1 MLIRSSRFRSQDA
14 QRLQLATFAEL
25 RVNIT
30 SNSETPSNA
39 TQVQAIAYKIGSSE
53 VAATSSTA
61 QLADNPA
68 SVKLGSLEES
78 VEYAIIFMALD
89 SVGRVVARDWFVQKT
104 MPRPGAT
111 DFQRIHLLARSDNNL
126 ELRWETNIAG
136 AVEDISYE
144 VEYYPQ
150 SREEAS
156 TVTATFHATNFR
168 IHGFTY
174 RWQGILSGCKANS
187 EVLARIKASVGGVER
202 PANRH
207 LELLIN
213 TTGPVPEAPR
223 NFRPYHFSRDED
235 DVLDDFSLRWDF
247 PTSDGGSAIKEYR
260 LTPRISATNPPV
272 IVLPHSDD
280 PHVDVGSGDT
290 ELKAAFEV
298 FNNRNITV
306 DGVSHYVSSID
317 ITAINQSGGGETFR
331 WFNSLW
337 GFKPLGSTFSL
348 SRNFYNDYHVTWH
361 SNAPWAPRSGEDD
374 DVRFWL
380 TSLEGGLIY
389 LVWPFSDLNRRG
401 SSEHGPGQYVT
412 VRAEPTLAGRQNA
425 RDAITRT
432 VNMTDRLDV
441 LVPTALPPPAKPLN
455 LRETAKTETTITI
468 AWAKPKSEGGSQ
480 PLAEK
485 PYRVAYREAGS
496 MAEFTE
502 VDTDQTSHEIT
513 GLTLATEYQICVMMV
528 NPSGTGPN
536 ADLRV
541 STLSRDPPSA
551 PRNLRA
557 TSRQT
562 KEITIAWD
570 EPAQLSGT
578 AISGYRVRYREG
590 TSGDYTTITTAARTV
605 TIDSLAPATA
615 HQFRVAGITE
625 YGTGTEATG
634 TFSTIA
640 GIPDAPALTTTA
652 AGNSITLNWEAPESD
667 GGAAVTGYT
676 VGIRENDPSSSFA
689 DTNKA
694 AAARTH
700 TFSGL
705 DGFTEYQVYVLATNS
720 VGNSPRSEADVITL
734 AGKPSAVVAP
744 SIASITSTSITLQW
758 FAPEDL
764 GGGVIETYRVRY
776 RKGNSGP
783 YTEAFSDDTSLEIT
797 GLEIFTAY
805 EFLVDART
813 SGGYGP
819 SEAVAG
825 STDAGP
831 PGPVANLA
839 ATRITG
845 TEIGISWSPPANN
858 GGAPVTDYVVETAV
872 WTPGLTILPPGFRT
886 QQLNAT
892 YPNRSPNTEYIIRVF
907 AENRQGR
914 GPGTDILVTTLTLP
928 PSPPTMLTLLRV
940 TGTTIS
946 ISWVAPID
954 VGGDSDLMYFVSW
967 REAGDTG
974 SFTSQGVEDNLTY
987 EITGLDVGTSY
998 DVRVV
1003 ASNGGGAGEAVAARY
1018 TTPALPGAP
1027 ENFIAT
1033 SAGVDSI
1040 TLSWAPPADN
1050 GGSGITNYI
1059 VGYRL
1064 SGAGGPWAEVT
1075 TAGLTTTLTALA
1087 GGTIYECRVQAV
1099 TVAGTG
1105 PATEASFTT
1114 LFSGIFNDTK
1124 WIEVSERDATGVNRR
1139 GVYN

>member
-1 MLIRSSRFRSQDA
+1 MAWADFSLS
-14 QRLQLATFAEL
+14 LATFAEL
-25 RVNIT
+25 RFNIT

-39 TQVQAIAYKIGSSE
+39 TQVQAIAYQIGSSD

-150 SREEAS
+150 NREEAS

-280 PHVDVGSGDT
+280 PHVDVASGNT

-337 GFKPLGSTFSL
+337 GFKPLGSTFSVSHNL
-348 SRNFYNDYHVTWH
+348 HMDFHITWH
-361 SNAPWAPRSGEDD
+361 SNAPWAPRSNEQNQ
-374 DVRFWL
+374 VRLQTRVLGTDGTGVSGVGTFRMFL
-380 TSLEGGLIY
+380 
-389 LVWPFSDLNRRG
+389 DLSASYGFMTLRR
-401 SSEHGPGQYVT
+401 GPGQYT
-412 VRAEPTLAGRQNA
+412 FDKAELTHNFNGTFRVVSLA
-425 RDAITRT
+425 
-432 VNMTDRLDV
+432 DRLDIV
-441 LVPTALPPPAKPLN
+441 SPSALPPPAKPLN
-455 LRETAKTETTITI
+455 LRETAKTLTTLTI

-480 PLAEK
+480 PLAEN

-513 GLTLATEYQICVMMV
+513 GLTQSTEYQICVMMV

-541 STLSRDPPSA
+541 TTGSPEPPSV

-557 TSRQT
+557 TSRQRN
-562 KEITIAWD
+562 EITIAWD
-570 EPAQLSGT
+570 EPSQLNGVPIT
-578 AISGYRVRYREG
+578 GYRVRYREG
-590 TSGDYTTITTAARTV
+590 TSGDYTTVTTAARTL

-615 HQFRVAGITE
+615 HQFRVAGITQ
-625 YGTGTEATG
+625 YGTGTEAAR

-676 VGIRENDPSSSFA
+676 AVSY
-689 DTNKA
+689 
-694 AAARTH
+694 TH
-700 TFSGL
+700 
-705 DGFTEYQVYVLATNS
+705 
-720 VGNSPRSEADVITL
+720 
-734 AGKPSAVVAP
+734 
-744 SIASITSTSITLQW
+744 
-758 FAPEDL
+758 
-764 GGGVIETYRVRY
+764 
-776 RKGNSGP
+776 
-783 YTEAFSDDTSLEIT
+783 
-797 GLEIFTAY
+797 
-805 EFLVDART
+805 
-813 SGGYGP
+813 
-819 SEAVAG
+819 
-825 STDAGP
+825 
-831 PGPVANLA
+831 
-839 ATRITG
+839 
-845 TEIGISWSPPANN
+845 
-858 GGAPVTDYVVETAV
+858 
-872 WTPGLTILPPGFRT
+872 
-886 QQLNAT
+886 
-892 YPNRSPNTEYIIRVF
+892 
-907 AENRQGR
+907 
-914 GPGTDILVTTLTLP
+914 LTLP
-928 PSPPTMLTLLRV
+928 
-940 TGTTIS
+940 
-946 ISWVAPID
+946 
-954 VGGDSDLMYFVSW
+954 
-967 REAGDTG
+967 
-974 SFTSQGVEDNLTY
+974 
-987 EITGLDVGTSY
+987 
-998 DVRVV
+998 
-1003 ASNGGGAGEAVAARY
+1003 
-1018 TTPALPGAP
+1018 
-1027 ENFIAT
+1027 
-1033 SAGVDSI
+1033 
-1040 TLSWAPPADN
+1040 
-1050 GGSGITNYI
+1050 
-1059 VGYRL
+1059 
-1064 SGAGGPWAEVT
+1064 
-1075 TAGLTTTLTALA
+1075 
-1087 GGTIYECRVQAV
+1087 TIYSV
-1099 TVAGTG
+1099 
-1105 PATEASFTT
+1105 
-1114 LFSGIFNDTK
+1114 
-1124 WIEVSERDATGVNRR
+1124 
-1139 GVYN
+1139 